1 MRKIKFDKFNPNI
14 LIGYTFLGR
23 VESSK
28 IIDIDEVEPNNY
40 KVKRKY
46 FSGNL
51 EKTTSFT
58 KQELYDLYLGKK
70 VDGDEIFA
78 TKMEKGGGISHYKVG
93 NEIFIDYMD
102 AVSYCDKK
110 NLPYS
115 KIIKTKKYEDG
126 GSTYKW
132 CYSIGGL

>member
-1 MRKIKFDKFNPNI
+1 MRKIKFDKFNPKI

-23 VESSK
+23 IESSK

-70 VDGDEIFA
+70 VDGNEIVS
-78 TKMEKGGGISHYKVG
+78 TKFNNGGGVSNSK
-93 NEIFIDYMD
+93 FIY
-102 AVSYCDKK
+102 
-110 NLPYS
+110 
-115 KIIKTKKYEDG
+115 T
-126 GSTYKW
+126 
-132 CYSIGGL
+132 IGGL